1 MNLATERVSQRL
13 ELLACI
19 SDSPDCISRF
29 YGTPAFTK
37 AGELIAMWMTEAG
50 LDVTTD
56 CVGNIRGT
64 LNSTDPSAKHF
75 VVGSHHDSVHNA
87 GKYDGPLGILIGLEM
102 AIHVQQLS
110 LELPYHLTIVAFADE
125 EGARFNTS
133 YLGSSVLAGNFNNE
147 WLMYKD
153 DSGKTLQQVVEDCG
167 GNVDE
172 IPSYAISKEDWLGYY
187 EVHIEQGPVLENRD
201 ISVCA
206 VTGIAAQQRIK
217 LTWDGTSGHAGTCPM
232 NMRQD
237 AYCGA
242 AEFALAVEKLA
253 VKYTDKLVA
262 TVGKLRLFPNTPN
275 VIPDKVIHTLDIRS
289 SDDSFLNEMVAHLES
304 ESSQIA
310 SNRCLGLTWTLQ
322 QSNPS
327 VKCDDMMNQELSS
340 AIAAAGIES
349 IQIPSGAGHDG
360 VMIAA
365 VAPIA
370 MLFVRSKDGISHNP
384 LEYSSEK
391 DIADAIQVSIHFLE
405 ALNQKN

>member
-13 ELLACI
+13 EFLASI
-19 SDSPDCISRF
+19 SDFPDCISRF
-29 YGTPAFTK
+29 YGTPAFTE
-37 AGELIAMWMTEAG
+37 AGKLIAKWMSEAG
-50 LDVTTD
+50 LHVTTD
-56 CVGNIRGT
+56 CVGNIRGA
-64 LNSTDPSAKHF
+64 LNSKDSSAKHF

-102 AIHVQQLS
+102 AIHVHEHS
-110 LELPYHLTIVAFADE
+110 IELPFHLTIVAFADE

-133 YLGSSVLAGNFNNE
+133 YLGSSVLAGNFQEE
-147 WLMYKD
+147 WLSLKD
-153 DSGKTLQQVVEDCG
+153 DSDKTLKQVVKECG
-167 GNVDE
+167 GNVSE
-172 IPSYAISKEDWLGYY
+172 IPSHAIPKEDWLGYY
-187 EVHIEQGPVLENRD
+187 EVHIEQGPVLENREL
-201 ISVCA
+201 SVCA
-206 VTGIAAQQRIK
+206 VTGIAAQQRIQ

-232 NMRQD
+232 NLRED

-253 VKYTDKLVA
+253 LQHKDKLVA

-289 SDDSFLNEMVAHLES
+289 SDDSFLDKMIVQLES

-310 SNRCLGLTWTLQ
+310 SNRRLGLTWTLQ

-327 VKCDDMMNQELSS
+327 VKCDNKMNQALSS
-340 AIAAAGIES
+340 AIAATGLQA

-360 VMIAA
+360 VMISA

-384 LEYSSEK
+384 LEFTSEE

-405 ALNQKN
+405 ALKQKN